1 MLTTVRTDFQ
11 LQLVPQALTLVGMST
26 LQARL
31 EQAMKH
37 AKVKQ
42 ADLASACG
50 ISSAAVAKWFGGT
63 AKNLKMEHL
72 FSVAD
77 LCRVDARWLATGKG
91 AMVHGGKPE
100 NGAPPTDIPQRR
112 IDLIR
117 MYGRLPDEVRQPIR
131 SLIETLA
138 WMHHPKKAEYVK
150 RTARKPDM
158 VHDE

>member
-1 MLTTVRTDFQ
+1 MLTTVRHE
-11 LQLVPQALTLVGMST
+11 LQLRLGAELLTLVDMST

-42 ADLASACG
+42 AALAEACD
-50 ISSAAVAKWFGGT
+50 ISSAAVAKWFSGN

-77 LCRVDARWLATGKG
+77 LCQVDPRWLGTGKG
-91 AMVHGGKPE
+91 EMVRSGKLEPC
-100 NGAPPTDIPQRR
+100 THQDIPQRR

-117 MYGRLPDEVRQPIR
+117 MYGRLPDEVRLPIR
-131 SLIETLA
+131 QLIETLA
-138 WMHHPKKAEYVK
+138 WQHHPRKEEYVK
-150 RTARKPDM
+150 RQKAKPLM
-158 VHDE
+158 VHEE

>member
-1 MLTTVRTDFQ
+1 MLTTVCHVEQ
-11 LQLVPQALTLVGMST
+11 LRLVGEPLTLVTMST
-26 LQARL
+26 LQQRL

-42 ADLASACG
+42 TDLAKACK
-50 ISSAAVAKWFGGT
+50 ISTAAVAKWFGGS

-72 FSVAD
+72 FAVAD
-77 LCRVDARWLATGKG
+77 LCQVEPRWLGTGEGTMLRTKG
-91 AMVHGGKPE
+91 DACTHQ
-100 NGAPPTDIPQRR
+100 DIPQRR

-138 WMHHPKKAEYVK
+138 WMHHPSKAEYVK
-150 RTARKPDM
+150 RQARKPEM